1 MDPRLAANTDTN
13 TIPIRK
19 SPTISPPPERPGN
32 SSGRGG
38 AAAGAGGGLGQ
49 AGTAVDLNPTAPA
62 GRQTPAAG
70 TVPCPRC
77 GAALVNPG
85 SLGWCQKC
93 GYCQSLEEEAPP
105 TNQLNQ
111 RRAPSPLGML
121 ELWDLIRETPR
132 WLQILLAGVVVIVV
146 LSLIPNHFLDE
157 DCLARAVYTTVQ
169 IGVGVLMCIAA
180 TVWACVWI
188 GVATE
193 KEISPKDFILPFQ
206 MWSVAFGYLPR
217 SRKPVTC
224 LAWGVAVQLCAVLL
238 IGGLDFWW
246 EVYNPKHF
254 APPPSRSMTGV
265 TPDGQEDKEWDPKLK
280 DLPERGEK
288 EKKEEKKESK
298 IDRRPTVPC
307 VIIGYQVVNDQLS
320 GLVLARARNGRL
332 VYAGVV
338 RRGFEKVAPALVKQL
353 AGIRQE
359 EPYLP
364 GLEVEAIWVTPE
376 VVCAVHQS
384 GTDASG
390 LLASPNFK
398 ELVKAK

>member
-1 MDPRLAANTDTN
+1 MDPRLAVNADTN

-19 SPTISPPPERPGN
+19 SPTTSPGAERPGS

-38 AAAGAGGGLGQ
+38 APAGAAGGLGQ
-49 AGTAVDLNPTAPA
+49 AGTAVDPHPTVPA
-62 GRQTPAAG
+62 ARQTPAAG
-70 TVPCPRC
+70 VVPCPRC

-93 GYCQSLEEEAPP
+93 GYCQSLEEEAPL
-105 TNQLNQ
+105 TSRMNQ
-111 RRAPSPLGML
+111 RKAPSTLGAL
-121 ELWDLIRETPR
+121 EILDLIRETPR
-132 WLQILLAGVVVIVV
+132 WLQILLAGVVVIAV

-157 DCLARAVYTTVQ
+157 DCLERAIYTTVQ
-169 IGVGVLMCIAA
+169 IGVGLLMCIGA
-180 TVWACVWI
+180 TIWVGVWI

-193 KEISPKDFILPFQ
+193 EEIGPKDFILPFR
-206 MWSVAFGYLPR
+206 MWSIVFGSLPR
-217 SRKPVTC
+217 SRKPVT
-224 LAWGVAVQLCAVLL
+224 LGAWGVAVQVCAVLL

-246 EVYNPKHF
+246 EVYNPKRF
-254 APPPSRSMTGV
+254 APPPSKSMAGAV
-265 TPDGQEDKEWDPKLK
+265 EDGQQDKEWDPKLK
-280 DLPERGEK
+280 DLAERAEK
-288 EKKEEKKESK
+288 DKAEKKQESK

-307 VIIGYQVVNDQLS
+307 VIIGYQVDNNQLT
-320 GLVLARARNGRL
+320 GLVLARARGERL

-338 RRGFEKVAPALVKQL
+338 RRGFEKVAGALAKQL

-364 GLEVEAIWVTPE
+364 GLEVDAIWVTPE

>member
-1 MDPRLAANTDTN
+1 M
-13 TIPIRK
+13 RK
-19 SPTISPPPERPGN
+19 SPTASPAPERPG
-32 SSGRGG
+32 SAPARGSVSG
-38 AAAGAGGGLGQ
+38 AAAAGGSRQ
-49 AGTAVDLNPTAPA
+49 AGIAQEVASTTAA
-62 GRQTPAAG
+62 GRKSPAQA
-70 TVPCPRC
+70 TAPCPRC

-93 GYCQSLEEEAPP
+93 GYSQSLEEEAPV
-105 TNQLNQ
+105 TSRMNQ
-111 RRAPSPLGML
+111 RRAPSRLGML

-132 WLQILLAGVVVIVV
+132 WLRILLAGVVVIAV

-157 DCLARAVYTTVQ
+157 DCLERAIYTTVQ
-169 IGVGVLMCIAA
+169 IGVGLLMCIGA
-180 TVWACVWI
+180 TIWACVWI
-188 GVATE
+188 GIATE

-224 LAWGVAVQLCAVLL
+224 LAWGVAVQVCAVLL

-246 EVYNPKHF
+246 EVYNPKRF
-254 APPPSRSMTGV
+254 APPPSRSMDGV
-265 TPDGQEDKEWDPKLK
+265 TPEGQEDKEWDPKLK
-280 DLPERGEK
+280 DLKERAEK

-307 VIIGYQVVNDQLS
+307 VIIGYQVDNNQLT
-320 GLVLARARNGRL
+320 GLVLARARGERL
-332 VYAGVV
+332 IYAGVV
-338 RRGFEKVAPALVKQL
+338 RRGFEKAAASLVKQL
-353 AGIRQE
+353 EGLRQE

-364 GLEVEAIWVTPE
+364 GLEISAVWVNPE

-384 GTDASG
+384 GTDAAG